1 MSQNKAINAASFRE
15 WFNQNLTEETRLQVH
30 KHGATP
36 QLFHDYGGESALYD
50 RFTEEVWEIVMQ
62 GESSLTSALG
72 NDDLGCLAWLRSAM
86 VFKASDK
93 LATERYGGSSAPAG
107 SGAVALL

>member
-15 WFNQNLTEETRLQVH
+15 WFNQNLSDETRLQIH

-36 QLFHDYGGESALYD
+36 QLFQGYGGEAVLYD

-72 NDDLGCLAWLRSAM
+72 HGDLGCLAWLRSAM
-86 VFKASDK
+86 VLKASDK
-93 LATERYGGSSAPAG
+93 LAAERYGGPPAPTE
-107 SGAVALL
+107 SGAAASL